1 MRKSKLRL
9 GPATLVTA
17 AFIGPGTVTAATKA
31 GANFGFAL
39 LWALLFSVIA
49 TMILQE
55 MTARLGVV
63 GRKELGQA
71 IREQF
76 SNPLLKVISIIL
88 VLSAILIGNAAY
100 EGGNIAGASLGI
112 NAFFE
117 SDLKQVWGFDFIA
130 ILIGLV
136 AFILLWTGSY
146 QLISKAIIS
155 LVIIMSLAFIASFIF
170 IKPDLSQL
178 FKGLLVPSLPDGA
191 TLTVIALIGTTVV
204 PYNLFLHSASA
215 KKHWSS
221 ADDMPMARKDIFFSI
236 PLGGLISVAIVS
248 TAATAFFG
256 KQIEINGAQDLAL
269 SIEPLFGVSAKYLM
283 AIGLFAAGIS
293 SAITAPLATSYAL
306 SGLLNLNTD
315 LKSTSFKL
323 IWIAILLAGVIVASS
338 GLKPINII
346 WFAQVAN
353 GILLP
358 IIAIF
363 LLWTMNQAYLGRH
376 KNTLVQNILGL
387 IVILVTLMLS
397 GRSLTSAF
405 GML

>member
-1 MRKSKLRL
+1 MKTKFPL

-39 LWALLFSVIA
+39 LWALLFSIVA

-76 SNPLLKVISIIL
+76 SNPFAKLVAIIL

-100 EGGNIAGASLGI
+100 EGGNIAGATLGI
-112 NAFFE
+112 NAFIEHDF
-117 SDLKQVWGFDFIA
+117 KQTLGFDPIA
-130 ILIGLV
+130 IVIGLI
-136 AFILLWTGSY
+136 AFILLWTGND
-146 QLISKAIIS
+146 KIITR
-155 LVIIMSLAFIASFIF
+155 VIIALVLLMSLAFLATFIMSSPNF
-170 IKPDLSQL
+170 SAL
-178 FKGLLVPSLPDGA
+178 FSGLFVPSIPDGA
-191 TLTVIALIGTTVV
+191 TLTIIALIGTTVV

-215 KKHWSS
+215 KRHWQD
-221 ADDMPMARKDIFFSI
+221 AEELPQARKDIFISI

-256 KQIEINGAQDLAL
+256 KQIEITGAQDLAL
-269 SIEPLFGVSAKYLM
+269 SIEPLFGASAKYLI
-283 AIGLFAAGIS
+283 AIGLFSAGIS
-293 SAITAPLATSYAL
+293 SAITAPLATAYAL
-306 SGLLNLNTD
+306 SGLLNLD
-315 LKSTSFKL
+315 GGLKSTSFKL
-323 IWIAILLAGVIVASS
+323 TWIIILLAGVIVASS

-358 IIAIF
+358 IVAIF
-363 LLWTMNQAYLGRH
+363 LLWTMNQSFLGKH
-376 KNTLVQNILGL
+376 KNTLLQNILGAL
-387 IVILVTLMLS
+387 VILVTLMLS
-397 GRSLTSAF
+397 ARSLMSAF
-405 GML
+405 GLL

>member
-1 MRKSKLRL
+1 MSKIKSTF

-76 SNPLLKVISIIL
+76 SNPFSKAVAVIL
-88 VLSAILIGNAAY
+88 VLSAILVGNAAY
-100 EGGNIAGASLGI
+100 EGGNIAGAALGI
-112 NAFFE
+112 NTFFE
-117 SDLKQVWGFDFIA
+117 NDLTASLGFDPIA
-130 ILIGLV
+130 VIIGLV
-136 AFILLWTGSY
+136 AFVLLWSGSY
-146 QLISKAIIS
+146 QIISKAIII
-155 LVIIMSLAFIASFIF
+155 LVLLMSIAFITSFVF
-170 IKPDLSQL
+170 ITPNFSQL
-178 FKGLLVPSLPDGA
+178 FSGLLIPSIPDGS
-191 TLTVIALIGTTVV
+191 TLTIIALIGTTVV

-215 KKHWSS
+215 KKHWESEG
-221 ADDMPMARKDIFFSI
+221 DLPLARKDIFISI
-236 PLGGLISVAIVS
+236 PLGGLISIAIVS

-256 KQIEINGAQDLAL
+256 KQIEISGAQDLAL
-269 SIEPLFGVSAKYLM
+269 SIQPLFGISAKYLM

-293 SAITAPLATSYAL
+293 SAITAPLATAYAL
-306 SGLLNLNTD
+306 SGLLNLSGD
-315 LKSTSFKL
+315 LKALSFRAIWVFIL
-323 IWIAILLAGVIVASS
+323 IAGVLVASS

-358 IIAIF
+358 IVAIF
-363 LLWTMNQAYLGRH
+363 LLWTMNQQYLGKY
-376 KNTLVQNILGL
+376 KNNVLQNTLGL

-397 GRSLTSAF
+397 TRSLMSAF
-405 GML
+405 GLL

>member
-1 MRKSKLRL
+1 MAKSKLPL

-39 LWALLFSVIA
+39 LWALLFSIIA

-63 GRKELGQA
+63 GRKELGQS

-76 SNPLLKVISIIL
+76 SSPILKGLASLLVI
-88 VLSAILIGNAAY
+88 SAILIGNAAY

-112 NAFFE
+112 QSFFTNNYVQSLGFDPFALSIGLIAFF
-117 SDLKQVWGFDFIA
+117 
-130 ILIGLV
+130 
-136 AFILLWTGSY
+136 LLWTGNY
-146 QLISKAIIS
+146 KLIEKFIIA
-155 LVIIMSLAFIASFIF
+155 LVLLMSIAFLASFIMVP
-170 IKPDLSQL
+170 PDFSSL
-178 FKGLLVPSLPDGA
+178 FKGLFVPSLPNGA

-215 KKHWSS
+215 KKHWAS
-221 ADDMPMARKDIFFSI
+221 AEKLPEARKDIYFSI
-236 PLGGLISVAIVS
+236 PLGGLISIAIVS

-256 KQIEINGAQDLAL
+256 KQLEINSAQDLAL
-269 SIEPLFGVSAKYLM
+269 SIEPLFGGSAKYLM
-283 AIGLFAAGIS
+283 ATGLFAAGIS
-293 SAITAPLATSYAL
+293 SAITAPLATAYAL

-315 LKSTSFKL
+315 MKSASFKG
-323 IWIAILLAGVIVASS
+323 IWILILFAGVIVASS
-338 GLKPINII
+338 GMKPVKII

-363 LLWTMNQAYLGRH
+363 LLWTMNQKFLGKY
-376 KNTLVQNILGL
+376 KNSFIQNVLGL
-387 IVILVTLMLS
+387 VVIAVTLMLS
-397 GRSLTSAF
+397 ARSLMSAF
-405 GML
+405 GVL

>member
-1 MRKSKLRL
+1 MSKIKSTF

-76 SNPLLKVISIIL
+76 SNPFAKAVAVIL
-88 VLSAILIGNAAY
+88 VLSAILVGNAAY
-100 EGGNIAGASLGI
+100 EGGNIAGAALGI

-117 SDLKQVWGFDFIA
+117 NNLTTSLGFDPVA
-130 ILIGLV
+130 IIIGLA
-136 AFILLWTGSY
+136 AFVLLWSGSY
-146 QLISKAIIS
+146 QIISKAIIT
-155 LVIIMSLAFIASFIF
+155 LVLLMSIAFITSFVF
-170 IKPDLSQL
+170 ITPDFSEL
-178 FKGLLVPSLPDGA
+178 FSGLLIPSMPDGS
-191 TLTVIALIGTTVV
+191 TLTIIALIGTTVV

-215 KKHWSS
+215 KKHWANES
-221 ADDMPMARKDIFFSI
+221 DLPLARKDIFISI
-236 PLGGLISVAIVS
+236 PLGGLISIAIVS

-256 KQIEINGAQDLAL
+256 KQIEISGAQDLAL
-269 SIEPLFGVSAKYLM
+269 SIEPLFGISAKYLM

-293 SAITAPLATSYAL
+293 SAITAPLATAYAL
-306 SGLLNLNTD
+306 SGLLNFSGD
-315 LKSTSFKL
+315 LKALSFRT
-323 IWIAILLAGVIVASS
+323 IWIFILVAGVLVASS

-358 IIAIF
+358 IVAIF
-363 LLWTMNQAYLGRH
+363 LLWTMNQKYLGSY
-376 KNTLVQNILGL
+376 KNSLLQNILGI

-397 GRSLTSAF
+397 ARSLMSAF
-405 GML
+405 GLL

>member
-1 MRKSKLRL
+1 MSKLKNSL

-39 LWALLFSVIA
+39 LWALLFSVLA
-49 TMILQE
+49 TMVLQE

-76 SNPLLKVISIIL
+76 KNPFAKAVSILL

-112 NAFFE
+112 NAFIE
-117 SDLKQVWGFDFIA
+117 HDIKSSLGFDPVA
-130 ILIGLV
+130 IVIGFV
-136 AFILLWTGSY
+136 AFGLLWTGSHKF
-146 QLISKAIIS
+146 ITKAIIS
-155 LVIIMSLAFIASFIF
+155 LVIVMSIAFISSFLF
-170 IKPDLSQL
+170 ISPDYSQL
-178 FKGLLVPSLPDGA
+178 FKGLFVPSIPDKA
-191 TLTVIALIGTTVV
+191 TLTIIALIGTTVV

-215 KKHWSS
+215 KKHWHSENDLS
-221 ADDMPMARKDIFFSI
+221 KARKDILISI
-236 PLGGLISVAIVS
+236 PLGGLISIAIVS

-256 KQIEINGAQDLAL
+256 KQIDIAGAQDLAL

-283 AIGLFAAGIS
+283 ATGLFAAGIS
-293 SAITAPLATSYAL
+293 SAITAPLATAYAL
-306 SGLLNLNTD
+306 SGLLNLNGD
-315 LKSTSFKL
+315 LKAFSFRVV
-323 IWIAILLAGVIVASS
+323 WIVILLAGVVVASS

-346 WFAQVAN
+346 WFAQIAN

-358 IIAIF
+358 IVAIF
-363 LLWTMNQAYLGRH
+363 LFWTMNRSFLGKY
-376 KNTLVQNILGL
+376 KNNVMQNLLGI

-397 GRSLTSAF
+397 ARSLMSAF
-405 GML
+405 GLL

>member
-1 MRKSKLRL
+1 MSKIKSTF

-76 SNPLLKVISIIL
+76 SNPFAKAVAVIL
-88 VLSAILIGNAAY
+88 VLSAILVGNAAY
-100 EGGNIAGASLGI
+100 EGGNIAGAALGI

-117 SDLKQVWGFDFIA
+117 NNLTTSLGFDPVA
-130 ILIGLV
+130 IIIGLA
-136 AFILLWTGSY
+136 AFVLLWSGSY
-146 QLISKAIIS
+146 QIISKAIIT
-155 LVIIMSLAFIASFIF
+155 LVLLMSIAFITSFVF
-170 IKPDLSQL
+170 ITPNFSQL
-178 FKGLLVPSLPDGA
+178 FAGLLIPSMPDGS
-191 TLTVIALIGTTVV
+191 TLTIIALIGTTVV

-215 KKHWSS
+215 KKHWNSEG
-221 ADDMPMARKDIFFSI
+221 DLPLARKDIFISI
-236 PLGGLISVAIVS
+236 PLGGLISIAIVS

-256 KQIEINGAQDLAL
+256 KQIEISGAQDLAL

-293 SAITAPLATSYAL
+293 SAITAPLATAYAL
-306 SGLLNLNTD
+306 SGLLNFSGG
-315 LKSTSFKL
+315 LKALSFRA
-323 IWIAILLAGVIVASS
+323 IWIFILVAGVLVASS

-358 IIAIF
+358 IVAIF
-363 LLWTMNQAYLGRH
+363 LLWTMNQKYLGSY
-376 KNTLVQNILGL
+376 KNNLIQNILGI

-397 GRSLTSAF
+397 ARSLMSAF
-405 GML
+405 GLL

>member
-1 MRKSKLRL
+1 MKSKFSF

-39 LWALLFSVIA
+39 LWALLFSIVA

-76 SNPLLKVISIIL
+76 ANPFAKAISIIL

-100 EGGNIAGASLGI
+100 EGGNIAGATLGI

-117 SDLKQVWGFDFIA
+117 NNFKSSLGFDPIA
-130 ILIGLV
+130 ITIGII
-136 AFILLWTGSY
+136 AFVLLWTGND
-146 QLISKAIIS
+146 KIITRFIIA
-155 LVIIMSLAFIASFIF
+155 LVLLMSLAFLATFVMS
-170 IKPDLSQL
+170 KPDFSLL
-178 FKGLLVPSLPDGA
+178 FKGLFVPSIPNGA
-191 TLTVIALIGTTVV
+191 TLTIIALIGTTVV

-215 KKHWSS
+215 KRHWQN
-221 ADDMPMARKDIFFSI
+221 ANELPQARKDIFISI
-236 PLGGLISVAIVS
+236 PLGGLISIAIVS

-256 KQIEINGAQDLAL
+256 KHIEISGAQDLAL
-269 SIEPLFGVSAKYLM
+269 SIEPLFGASAKYLI

-293 SAITAPLATSYAL
+293 SAITAPLATAYAL
-306 SGLLNLNTD
+306 SGLLNLSGD
-315 LKSTSFKL
+315 LKSKSFKL
-323 IWIAILLAGVIVASS
+323 IWLTILTAGVIVASS
-338 GLKPINII
+338 GLKPIKII

-363 LLWTMNQAYLGRH
+363 LLWTMNQPFLGKH
-376 KNTLVQNILGL
+376 KNTLLQNLLGL
-387 IVILVTLMLS
+387 VVILVTLMLS
-397 GRSLTSAF
+397 ARSLMSAF
-405 GML
+405 GQLS